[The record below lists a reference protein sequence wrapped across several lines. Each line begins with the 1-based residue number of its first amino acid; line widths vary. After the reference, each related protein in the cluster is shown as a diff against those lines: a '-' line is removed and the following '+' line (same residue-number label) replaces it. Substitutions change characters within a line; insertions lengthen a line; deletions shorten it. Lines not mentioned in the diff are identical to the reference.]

1 MAQDF
6 DITAFAEIENSLLDC
21 FNRSVAPIMEGVQR
35 ELGDR
40 QAREMVEYSRSTA
53 GILSGMAA
61 GTNIGTD
68 PYASLRHTGQWNSK
82 TVEDY
87 VDMCHERLDG
97 STALESNLSLI
108 SDNWREAV
116 IAQIGRERYDRLSNR
131 LGCDL
136 ANAYVS
142 HRINQLMVEKL
153 VDARI
158 PRSSAEYIIRKVGE
172 TSIFGLP
179 QTMQRT
185 PLAAEIDR
193 RSEAAY
199 KPSAA
204 ERSAGFIIGSATDA
218 VALDGAGSWT
228 QLAKFVG
235 IDLAANVAINHFSS
249 SAQSNDDK
257 VELCISKGVFGS
269 DSNVFTEFRNEA
281 KRMNTAKISNLSNMA
296 QSTFMPQNGDNSSQ
310 IGFSFNP
317 AEELER
323 QKQAQARSQQDV
335 PMVVAPG
342 HEEEYRQMNKPT
354 PTVASLSGGTES
366 DSSNGG
372 NDTVGNNTGDNN
384 NNPEGDQ
391 SQNLS
396 GWDTFLS
403 NMGLNGATDIGK
415 NLGYSLAM
423 LPDLLVG
430 VLTGKTDSLGLIK
443 DNIVPIA
450 AVVAG
455 MFTGNP
461 LLKLLLMGLGGFNLM
476 NKVGHAALQ
485 AGNVPETKNRYKTYE
500 DEPLN
505 PRISNPAIT
514 GNSMVMDIDRV
525 PHTVQL
531 PDTVVEAY
539 NLGALPLNVLA
550 NAILAR
556 QDMSRRMASQNYD
569 SSQQRNEVIT
579 RSRTM

>member
-6 DITAFAEIENSLLDC
+6 DITAFAEVENSLLDC

-40 QAREMVEYSRSTA
+40 QAREMVEYSRSAA

-61 GTNIGTD
+61 SANLGSD
-68 PYASLRHTGQWNSK
+68 PYANLKHTGQWNSK

-87 VDMCHERLDG
+87 VDICREQLDD
-97 STALESNLSLI
+97 SVALADNLSLI

-116 IAQIGRERYDRLSNR
+116 IAQIGRKHYDKLSNR

-199 KPSAA
+199 NPSGI
-204 ERSAGFIIGSATDA
+204 EKTTGFILGSATDA
-218 VALDGAGSWT
+218 LALGGAGSWAK
-228 QLAKFVG
+228 LAKFVG
-235 IDLAANVAINHFSS
+235 IDLVANVAIGHILPENSTS
-249 SAQSNDDK
+249 LDK
-257 VELCISKGVFGS
+257 VDMCISKGVFGS

-310 IGFSFNP
+310 IGFNFNP

-323 QKQAQARSQQDV
+323 QKQAQARKQQDV

-354 PTVASLSGGTES
+354 ATVASLSGGTES

-485 AGNVPETKNRYKTYE
+485 TGNVPETKKRYKTYE

-539 NLGALPLNVLA
+539 NAGALPLNVLA

>member
-1 MAQDF
+1 MSHDF

-35 ELGDR
+35 ELGAR
-40 QAREMVEYSRSTA
+40 QAREMVEYSRSAA

-87 VDMCHERLDG
+87 VAMCRERLDG
-97 STALESNLSLI
+97 STDVASNLSLI
-108 SDNWREAV
+108 SGNWREAV
-116 IAQIGRERYDRLSNR
+116 ITQIGRERYDKLSSR

-136 ANAYVS
+136 ADAYVS
-142 HRINQLMVEKL
+142 HRIDQLMVDKL
-153 VDARI
+153 VDDRM

-204 ERSAGFIIGSATDA
+204 ERSAGFILGSATDA
-218 VALDGAGSWT
+218 VALGGAGSWAK
-228 QLAKFVG
+228 LAKFVG
-235 IDLAANVAINHFSS
+235 IDLAANVAMGHILPEN
-249 SAQSNDDK
+249 NTPDDK

-281 KRMNTAKISNLSNMA
+281 KRMNTAIISNLSNMA

-323 QKQAQARSQQDV
+323 QKQAQAHKQQDV
-335 PMVVAPG
+335 PMVVALG
-342 HEEEYRQMNKPT
+342 HEEEFRQMNKPNVSSSSATT
-354 PTVASLSGGTES
+354 PQSGES
-366 DSSNGG
+366 SNNNGNNGG
-372 NDTVGNNTGDNN
+372 NNESTAPQS
-384 NNPEGDQ
+384 PEGDQ

-485 AGNVPETKNRYKTYE
+485 TGNVPETKNRYKTYE

-539 NLGALPLNVLA
+539 NSGALPLNVLA

-556 QDMSRRMASQNYD
+556 QDMSRRMAAQNYD
-569 SSQQRNEVIT
+569 NSQRNEVIT

>member
-6 DITAFAEIENSLLDC
+6 DITVFAEIENSLLDC

-35 ELGDR
+35 KLGDR
-40 QAREMVEYSRSTA
+40 QAREMVEYSRSAA

-87 VDMCHERLDG
+87 VDICREQLDD
-97 STALESNLSLI
+97 SVALASNLSLI

-136 ANAYVS
+136 ADAYVS
-142 HRINQLMVEKL
+142 HRINQLMVDKL
-153 VDARI
+153 VDDRI

-204 ERSAGFIIGSATDA
+204 ERSAGFILGSATDA
-218 VALDGAGSWT
+218 VAFGGAGSWAK
-228 QLAKFVG
+228 LAKFVG
-235 IDLAANVAINHFSS
+235 IDLAANVAMGHILPEN
-249 SAQSNDDK
+249 NTPDDK

-310 IGFSFNP
+310 IGFNFNP

-354 PTVASLSGGTES
+354 APQVGSQGSESDNGNVIDSSTDNGNNEENVASNTE
-366 DSSNGG
+366 
-372 NDTVGNNTGDNN
+372 
-384 NNPEGDQ
+384 
-391 SQNLS
+391 NLS

-485 AGNVPETKNRYKTYE
+485 TGNVPETKNRYKTYE

-514 GNSMVMDIDRV
+514 SNSMVMDIDRV

-539 NLGALPLNVLA
+539 NAGALPLNVLA

-556 QDMSRRMASQNYD
+556 QDMSRRMAAQNYD
-569 SSQQRNEVIT
+569 NSQRNEVIT

>member
-6 DITAFAEIENSLLDC
+6 DITAFAEVENSLLAC

-40 QAREMVEYSRSTA
+40 QAREMVEYSRSAA

-61 GTNIGTD
+61 SANLGSD
-68 PYASLRHTGQWNSK
+68 PYANLKHTGQWNSK

-87 VDMCHERLDG
+87 VDICREQLDD
-97 STALESNLSLI
+97 SVALADNLSLI

-116 IAQIGRERYDRLSNR
+116 IAQIGRKHYDKLSNR

-199 KPSAA
+199 NPSGI
-204 ERSAGFIIGSATDA
+204 EKTTGFILGSATDA
-218 VALDGAGSWT
+218 LALGGAGSWAK
-228 QLAKFVG
+228 LAKFVG
-235 IDLAANVAINHFSS
+235 IDLAANVAVGHILPENSTS
-249 SAQSNDDK
+249 DDK

-310 IGFSFNP
+310 IGFNFNP

-323 QKQAQARSQQDV
+323 QKQAQARKQQDV

-354 PTVASLSGGTES
+354 PTVASLSGRTES

-485 AGNVPETKNRYKTYE
+485 TGNVPETKNRYKTYE

-539 NLGALPLNVLA
+539 NSGALPLNVLA

-569 SSQQRNEVIT
+569 NSQRNEVIT

>member
-6 DITAFAEIENSLLDC
+6 DITAFAEVENSLLDC

-40 QAREMVEYSRSTA
+40 QAREMVEYSRSAA

-61 GTNIGTD
+61 GANLGSD
-68 PYASLRHTGQWNSK
+68 PYANLKHTGQWNSK

-87 VDMCHERLDG
+87 VAMCRERLDG
-97 STALESNLSLI
+97 SVALASNLSLI

-116 IAQIGRERYDRLSNR
+116 IAQIGRERYDKLSNR

-136 ANAYVS
+136 ADAYVN
-142 HRINQLMVEKL
+142 HRINQLMVDKL
-153 VDARI
+153 VDDRI

-185 PLAAEIDR
+185 PLSAEIDR

-199 KPSAA
+199 NPSAV
-204 ERSAGFIIGSATDA
+204 ERGAGFILGSATDA
-218 VALDGAGSWT
+218 VALGGAGSWT
-228 QLAKFVG
+228 KLAKFVG
-235 IDLAANVAINHFSS
+235 IDLAANVAIGHILPESS
-249 SAQSNDDK
+249 TSDDK

-323 QKQAQARSQQDV
+323 QKQAQARKQQDV

-342 HEEEYRQMNKPT
+342 HEEEFRQMNKPN
-354 PTVASLSGGTES
+354 VSSASATTNQSSESGCNS
-366 DSSNGG
+366 
-372 NDTVGNNTGDNN
+372 GNNGENN
-384 NNPEGDQ
+384 ESTAPQSPEGEQ

-485 AGNVPETKNRYKTYE
+485 TGNVSATQNRYKTYE

-539 NLGALPLNVLA
+539 NAGALPLNVLA

-556 QDMSRRMASQNYD
+556 QDMSRRMAAQNYD
-569 SSQQRNEVIT
+569 NSQRNEVIT

>member
-6 DITAFAEIENSLLDC
+6 DITAFAEVENSLLDC
-21 FNRSVAPIMEGVQR
+21 FNRYVAPIMEGVQR
-35 ELGDR
+35 ELGDK
-40 QAREMVEYSRSTA
+40 QASEMVEYSRSAA

-61 GTNIGTD
+61 GANVGTD
-68 PYASLRHTGQWNSK
+68 PYANLRHAGQWNSK

-87 VDMCHERLDG
+87 VDMCRERLDG
-97 STALESNLSLI
+97 STALAGNLSLI

-116 IAQIGRERYDRLSNR
+116 IAQIGRERYDKLSNR

-136 ANAYVS
+136 ADAYVN
-142 HRINQLMVEKL
+142 HRINQLMVDKL
-153 VDARI
+153 VDDRI

-185 PLAAEIDR
+185 PLSAEIDR

-199 KPSAA
+199 NPSAV

-218 VALDGAGSWT
+218 LALGGAGSWAK
-228 QLAKFVG
+228 LAKFVG
-235 IDLAANVAINHFSS
+235 IDLAANVAIGHILPENSIF
-249 SAQSNDDK
+249 DDK

-323 QKQAQARSQQDV
+323 QKQAQARKQNDV

-342 HEEEYRQMNKPT
+342 HEEEFRQMNKPT
-354 PTVASLSGGTES
+354 ASQVGSQGSKSDNVIVSSTDNSNNEENVTSNTE
-366 DSSNGG
+366 
-372 NDTVGNNTGDNN
+372 
-384 NNPEGDQ
+384 
-391 SQNLS
+391 NLS

-461 LLKLLLMGLGGFNLM
+461 LLKLLLMGLGGFNLI

-485 AGNVPETKNRYKTYE
+485 TGNVPATQNRYKTYD

-556 QDMSRRMASQNYD
+556 QDMSRRMAAQNYD
-569 SSQQRNEVIT
+569 NSQRNEVIT

>member
-6 DITAFAEIENSLLDC
+6 DITAFAEVENSLLDC

-40 QAREMVEYSRSTA
+40 QAREMVEYSRSAA

-61 GTNIGTD
+61 SANLGSD
-68 PYASLRHTGQWNSK
+68 PYANLKHTGQWNSK

-87 VDMCHERLDG
+87 VDICREQLDD
-97 STALESNLSLI
+97 SVALADNLSLI

-116 IAQIGRERYDRLSNR
+116 IAQIGRKHYDKLSNR

-199 KPSAA
+199 NPSSV
-204 ERSAGFIIGSATDA
+204 ERSASFILGSATDA
-218 VALDGAGSWT
+218 LALGGAGSWAK
-228 QLAKFVG
+228 LAKFVG
-235 IDLAANVAINHFSS
+235 IDLAANVAVGHILPENSTS
-249 SAQSNDDK
+249 DDK

-323 QKQAQARSQQDV
+323 QKQAQARKQQDV

-342 HEEEYRQMNKPT
+342 HEEEFRQMNKPT
-354 PTVASLSGGTES
+354 VSSSSATPPQSGES
-366 DSSNGG
+366 GSSNG
-372 NDTVGNNTGDNN
+372 NNGENN
-384 NNPEGDQ
+384 ESTAPQSPEGDQ

-476 NKVGHAALQ
+476 NKVGHAAL
-485 AGNVPETKNRYKTYE
+485 ATGNDVSVKNRYKTY
-500 DEPLN
+500 DNEPLN

-539 NLGALPLNVLA
+539 NAGALPLNVLA

-556 QDMSRRMASQNYD
+556 QDMSRRMAAQNYD
-569 SSQQRNEVIT
+569 NSQRNEVIT

>member
-6 DITAFAEIENSLLDC
+6 DITAFAEVENSLLAC

-40 QAREMVEYSRSTA
+40 QAREMVEYSRSAA

-61 GTNIGTD
+61 SANLGSD
-68 PYASLRHTGQWNSK
+68 PYANLKHTGQWNSK

-87 VDMCHERLDG
+87 VDICREQLDD
-97 STALESNLSLI
+97 SVALADNLSLI

-116 IAQIGRERYDRLSNR
+116 IAQIGRKHYDKLSNR

-199 KPSAA
+199 NPSGI
-204 ERSAGFIIGSATDA
+204 EKTTGFILGSATDA
-218 VALDGAGSWT
+218 LALGGAGSWAK
-228 QLAKFVG
+228 LAKFVG
-235 IDLAANVAINHFSS
+235 IDLAANVAVGHILPENSTS
-249 SAQSNDDK
+249 DDK

-281 KRMNTAKISNLSNMA
+281 KRMNNAKISNLSNMA

-310 IGFSFNP
+310 IGFNFNP

-323 QKQAQARSQQDV
+323 QKQAQARKQQDV

-354 PTVASLSGGTES
+354 PTVASLSGRTES

-485 AGNVPETKNRYKTYE
+485 TGNVPETKNRYKTYE

-539 NLGALPLNVLA
+539 NSGALPLNVLA

-569 SSQQRNEVIT
+569 NSQRNEVIT

>member
-6 DITAFAEIENSLLDC
+6 DITAFAEVENSLLDC

-40 QAREMVEYSRSTA
+40 QAREMVEYSRSAA

-61 GTNIGTD
+61 GANIGTD
-68 PYASLRHTGQWNSK
+68 PYANLKHTGQWNSK

-87 VDMCHERLDG
+87 VDMCRERLDG
-97 STALESNLSLI
+97 SVDLAGNLSLI

-116 IAQIGRERYDRLSNR
+116 IAQIGRKHYDKLSNR

-199 KPSAA
+199 NPSGI
-204 ERSAGFIIGSATDA
+204 EKTTGFILGSATDA
-218 VALDGAGSWT
+218 LALGGAGSWAN
-228 QLAKFVG
+228 LAKFVG
-235 IDLAANVAINHFSS
+235 IDLAANVAVGHILPENSTS
-249 SAQSNDDK
+249 DDK

-323 QKQAQARSQQDV
+323 QKQAQARKQQDV

-342 HEEEYRQMNKPT
+342 HEEEFRQMNKPT
-354 PTVASLSGGTES
+354 PTIASQGSGTES
-366 DSSNGG
+366 NSSNGG
-372 NDTVGNNTGDNN
+372 NDTVGNNTGDTNDQS
-384 NNPEGDQ
+384 PEGDQ

-430 VLTGKTDSLGLIK
+430 VLTGKTDSLSLIK

-476 NKVGHAALQ
+476 NKVGHASLQ
-485 AGNVPETKNRYKTYE
+485 TGNVPTTQNRYKTYD

-539 NLGALPLNVLA
+539 NAGALPLNVLA

-556 QDMSRRMASQNYD
+556 QDMSRRMAAQNYD
-569 SSQQRNEVIT
+569 NSQRNEVIT

>member
-1 MAQDF
+1 
-6 DITAFAEIENSLLDC
+6 
-21 FNRSVAPIMEGVQR
+21 
-35 ELGDR
+35 
-40 QAREMVEYSRSTA
+40 MV
-53 GILSGMAA
+53 
-61 GTNIGTD
+61 D
-68 PYASLRHTGQWNSK
+68 
-82 TVEDY
+82 
-87 VDMCHERLDG
+87 
-97 STALESNLSLI
+97 
-108 SDNWREAV
+108 
-116 IAQIGRERYDRLSNR
+116 
-131 LGCDL
+131 
-136 ANAYVS
+136 
-142 HRINQLMVEKL
+142 KL
-153 VDARI
+153 VDRRI

-199 KPSAA
+199 NPSGI
-204 ERSAGFIIGSATDA
+204 EKTTGFIIGSATDA
-218 VALDGAGSWT
+218 VALGGAGSWAK
-228 QLAKFVG
+228 LAKFVG
-235 IDLAANVAINHFSS
+235 IDLAANVAMGHILPEN
-249 SAQSNDDK
+249 NTPDDK

-310 IGFSFNP
+310 IGFNFNP

-323 QKQAQARSQQDV
+323 QKQAQTRKQNDV

-342 HEEEYRQMNKPT
+342 HEEEYRQMNKPN
-354 PTVASLSGGTES
+354 VSSASATTNQSNES
-366 DSSNGG
+366 
-372 NDTVGNNTGDNN
+372 GNNNGKKGETNDSTAPQS
-384 NNPEGDQ
+384 PEGDQ

-485 AGNVPETKNRYKTYE
+485 TGNVPETKNRYKTYE

-514 GNSMVMDIDRV
+514 GNSMVMDIDHV

-556 QDMSRRMASQNYD
+556 QDMSRRMVSQNYD

>member
-6 DITAFAEIENSLLDC
+6 DITAFAEVENSLLDC

-40 QAREMVEYSRSTA
+40 QAREMVEYSRSAA

-61 GTNIGTD
+61 GANIGTD
-68 PYASLRHTGQWNSK
+68 PYANLKHTGQWNSK

-87 VDMCHERLDG
+87 VDMCRERLDG
-97 STALESNLSLI
+97 SVDLAGNLSLI

-116 IAQIGRERYDRLSNR
+116 IAQIGRERYDKQSNR

-136 ANAYVS
+136 ANAYIN
-142 HRINQLMVEKL
+142 HRINQLMVDKL
-153 VDARI
+153 VDDRI

-185 PLAAEIDR
+185 PLSAEIDR

-199 KPSAA
+199 NPSSV

-218 VALDGAGSWT
+218 VALGGAGSWAK
-228 QLAKFVG
+228 LAKFVG
-235 IDLAANVAINHFSS
+235 IDLAANVAIGNLTSS
-249 SAQSNDDK
+249 EYNKGDK

-269 DSNVFTEFRNEA
+269 DSNVFTELRNEA
-281 KRMNTAKISNLSNMA
+281 KRMNTAKISHLSNMA

-323 QKQAQARSQQDV
+323 QQQAQARKQQNV

-354 PTVASLSGGTES
+354 PTVASQSGGTES

-485 AGNVPETKNRYKTYE
+485 TGNVPETKNRYKTYE

-539 NLGALPLNVLA
+539 NSGALPLNVLA

-569 SSQQRNEVIT
+569 SSQQCNEVIT

>member
-6 DITAFAEIENSLLDC
+6 DITAFAEVENSLLDC

-40 QAREMVEYSRSTA
+40 QAREMVEYSRSAA

-61 GTNIGTD
+61 SANLGSD
-68 PYASLRHTGQWNSK
+68 PYANLKHTGQWNSK

-87 VDMCHERLDG
+87 VAMCRERLDG
-97 STALESNLSLI
+97 STDVASNLSLI
-108 SDNWREAV
+108 SGNWREAV
-116 IAQIGRERYDRLSNR
+116 ITQIGRERYDRLSNR

-136 ANAYVS
+136 SNAYIN
-142 HRINQLMVEKL
+142 HRINQLMVDKL
-153 VDARI
+153 VDDRI

-185 PLAAEIDR
+185 PLSAEIDR

-199 KPSAA
+199 NPSAV
-204 ERSAGFIIGSATDA
+204 ERGAGFILGSATDA
-218 VALDGAGSWT
+218 LALGGAGSWS

-235 IDLAANVAINHFSS
+235 IDLAANVAIGHILPENSTS
-249 SAQSNDDK
+249 DDK
-257 VELCISKGVFGS
+257 VEMCISKGVFGS

-317 AEELER
+317 AEELEHR
-323 QKQAQARSQQDV
+323 KQEQARKQQNV

-342 HEEEYRQMNKPT
+342 HEEEYRQMNKPNVSSSSAT
-354 PTVASLSGGTES
+354 PPQSGES
-366 DSSNGG
+366 GSSNG
-372 NDTVGNNTGDNN
+372 NNGENN
-384 NNPEGDQ
+384 ESTAPQSPEGDQ

-485 AGNVPETKNRYKTYE
+485 TGNVPTTQNRYKTYD

-539 NLGALPLNVLA
+539 NAGALPLNVLA

-556 QDMSRRMASQNYD
+556 QDMSRRMAAQNYD
-569 SSQQRNEVIT
+569 NSQRNEVIT

>member
-6 DITAFAEIENSLLDC
+6 DITAFAEVENSLLDC

-40 QAREMVEYSRSTA
+40 QAREMVEYSRSAA

-61 GTNIGTD
+61 SANLGSD
-68 PYASLRHTGQWNSK
+68 PYANLKHTGQWNSK

-87 VDMCHERLDG
+87 VDICREQLDD
-97 STALESNLSLI
+97 SVALADNLSLI

-116 IAQIGRERYDRLSNR
+116 IAQIGRERYDKLSNR

-136 ANAYVS
+136 ANAYVN

-153 VDARI
+153 VDDRI

-172 TSIFGLP
+172 TSIFGLS
-179 QTMQRT
+179 QTIQRP
-185 PLAAEIDR
+185 PLAVEIDR
-193 RSEAAY
+193 RSETAY
-199 KPSAA
+199 NPSVI
-204 ERSAGFIIGSATDA
+204 EKTTGYILGSATDA
-218 VALDGAGSWT
+218 VALGGAGSWT
-228 QLAKFVG
+228 KLAKFVG
-235 IDLAANVAINHFSS
+235 IDLAANVAIGHILPESS
-249 SAQSNDDK
+249 TSDDK

-323 QKQAQARSQQDV
+323 QKQAQARKQQDV

-342 HEEEYRQMNKPT
+342 HEEEFRQMNKPN
-354 PTVASLSGGTES
+354 VSSASATTNQSSESGCNS
-366 DSSNGG
+366 
-372 NDTVGNNTGDNN
+372 GNNGENN
-384 NNPEGDQ
+384 ESTAPQSPEGEQ

-485 AGNVPETKNRYKTYE
+485 TGNVSATQNRYKTYE

-539 NLGALPLNVLA
+539 NAGALPLNVLA

-556 QDMSRRMASQNYD
+556 QDMSRRMAAQNYD
-569 SSQQRNEVIT
+569 NSQRNEVIT

>member
-87 VDMCHERLDG
+87 VDMCRERLDG
-97 STALESNLSLI
+97 STDVASNLSLI

-116 IAQIGRERYDRLSNR
+116 IAQIGRERYDKLSSR

-136 ANAYVS
+136 ADAYVS
-142 HRINQLMVEKL
+142 HRINQLMVDKL
-153 VDARI
+153 VDDRI

-199 KPSAA
+199 NPSTA
-204 ERSAGFIIGSATDA
+204 ERSAGFILGSATDA
-218 VALDGAGSWT
+218 VALGGVGSWAK
-228 QLAKFVG
+228 LAKFVG
-235 IDLAANVAINHFSS
+235 IDLAANVAMGHILPEN
-249 SAQSNDDK
+249 NTPDDK

-281 KRMNTAKISNLSNMA
+281 KRMNTAKISHLSNMA

-310 IGFSFNP
+310 IGFNFNP

-323 QKQAQARSQQDV
+323 QKQAQERSQQDV

-354 PTVASLSGGTES
+354 ATVASLSGGTES

-485 AGNVPETKNRYKTYE
+485 TGNVPETKNRYKTYE

-556 QDMSRRMASQNYD
+556 QDMSRRMAAQNYD
-569 SSQQRNEVIT
+569 NSQRNEVIT

>member
-6 DITAFAEIENSLLDC
+6 DITAFAEVENSLLDC

-40 QAREMVEYSRSTA
+40 QAREMVEYSRSAA

-61 GTNIGTD
+61 GANIGTD
-68 PYASLRHTGQWNSK
+68 PYANLKHTGQWNSK

-87 VDMCHERLDG
+87 VAMCRERLDG
-97 STALESNLSLI
+97 STDVASNLSLI

-116 IAQIGRERYDRLSNR
+116 IAQIGRKHYDKLSNR

-199 KPSAA
+199 NPSGI
-204 ERSAGFIIGSATDA
+204 EKTTGFILGSATDA
-218 VALDGAGSWT
+218 LALGGAGSWAK
-228 QLAKFVG
+228 LAKFVG
-235 IDLAANVAINHFSS
+235 IDLAANVAVGHILPENSTS
-249 SAQSNDDK
+249 DDK

-317 AEELER
+317 AEELEHR
-323 QKQAQARSQQDV
+323 KQEQARKQQNV

-342 HEEEYRQMNKPT
+342 HEEEFRQMNKPT
-354 PTVASLSGGTES
+354 VSFASATAPQSSESG
-366 DSSNGG
+366 SN
-372 NDTVGNNTGDNN
+372 NGNNGENN
-384 NNPEGDQ
+384 ESTAPQSPEGDQ

-485 AGNVPETKNRYKTYE
+485 TGNVPETKNRYKTYE

-539 NLGALPLNVLA
+539 NSGALPLNVLA

-556 QDMSRRMASQNYD
+556 QDMSRRMAAQNYD
-569 SSQQRNEVIT
+569 NSQCNEVIT

>member
-6 DITAFAEIENSLLDC
+6 DITAFAEVENSLLDC

-40 QAREMVEYSRSTA
+40 QAREMVEYSRSAA

-61 GTNIGTD
+61 SANLGSD
-68 PYASLRHTGQWNSK
+68 PYANLKHTGQWNSK

-87 VDMCHERLDG
+87 VDICREQLDD
-97 STALESNLSLI
+97 SVALADNLSLI

-116 IAQIGRERYDRLSNR
+116 IAQIGRKHYDKLSNR

-199 KPSAA
+199 NPSGI
-204 ERSAGFIIGSATDA
+204 EKTTGFILGSATDA
-218 VALDGAGSWT
+218 LALGGAGSWAK
-228 QLAKFVG
+228 LAKFVG
-235 IDLAANVAINHFSS
+235 IDLAANVAVGHILPENSTS
-249 SAQSNDDK
+249 DDK

-310 IGFSFNP
+310 IGFNFNP

-323 QKQAQARSQQDV
+323 RKQAQARKQQDV

-354 PTVASLSGGTES
+354 PTVASQSGGTES

-372 NDTVGNNTGDNN
+372 NDTVGNNTGDDN

-485 AGNVPETKNRYKTYE
+485 TGNVPETKKRYKTYE

-539 NLGALPLNVLA
+539 NAGALPLNVLA

-569 SSQQRNEVIT
+569 SSQQCNEVIT

>member
-1 MAQDF
+1 
-6 DITAFAEIENSLLDC
+6 
-21 FNRSVAPIMEGVQR
+21 
-35 ELGDR
+35 
-40 QAREMVEYSRSTA
+40 
-53 GILSGMAA
+53 
-61 GTNIGTD
+61 
-68 PYASLRHTGQWNSK
+68 
-82 TVEDY
+82 
-87 VDMCHERLDG
+87 
-97 STALESNLSLI
+97 
-108 SDNWREAV
+108 
-116 IAQIGRERYDRLSNR
+116 
-131 LGCDL
+131 
-136 ANAYVS
+136 
-142 HRINQLMVEKL
+142 
-153 VDARI
+153 
-158 PRSSAEYIIRKVGE
+158 
-172 TSIFGLP
+172 
-179 QTMQRT
+179 MQRT

-199 KPSAA
+199 NPSGI
-204 ERSAGFIIGSATDA
+204 EKTTGFILGSATDA
-218 VALDGAGSWT
+218 LALGGAGSWAK
-228 QLAKFVG
+228 LAKFVG
-235 IDLAANVAINHFSS
+235 IDLAANVAVGHILPENSTS
-249 SAQSNDDK
+249 DDK

-281 KRMNTAKISNLSNMA
+281 KRMNTATISNLSNMA

-310 IGFSFNP
+310 IGFNFNP

-323 QKQAQARSQQDV
+323 QKQAQARKQQDV

-354 PTVASLSGGTES
+354 ATVASLSGGTES

-403 NMGLNGATDIGK
+403 NMGLNGTTDIGK

-430 VLTGKTDSLGLIK
+430 VLTGKTDSLSLIK

-485 AGNVPETKNRYKTYE
+485 TGNVPETKKRYKTYE

-539 NLGALPLNVLA
+539 NSGALPLNVLA

>member
-6 DITAFAEIENSLLDC
+6 DITVFAEIENSLLDC

-35 ELGDR
+35 ELGAR
-40 QAREMVEYSRSTA
+40 QAREMVEYSRSAA

-61 GTNIGTD
+61 GANIGSD
-68 PYASLRHTGQWNSK
+68 PYANLKHTGQWNSK

-87 VDMCHERLDG
+87 VDICREQLDD
-97 STALESNLSLI
+97 SVALADNLSLI

-116 IAQIGRERYDRLSNR
+116 IAQIGRKHYDKLSNR

-199 KPSAA
+199 NPSGI
-204 ERSAGFIIGSATDA
+204 EKTTGFILGSATDA
-218 VALDGAGSWT
+218 LALGGAGSWAK
-228 QLAKFVG
+228 LAKFVG
-235 IDLAANVAINHFSS
+235 IDLAANVAVGHILPENSTS
-249 SAQSNDDK
+249 DDK

-296 QSTFMPQNGDNSSQ
+296 QSTFMPQNGDNRSQ

-323 QKQAQARSQQDV
+323 QQQAQARKQQNV

-342 HEEEYRQMNKPT
+342 HEEEYRQMNKPNVSSSSAT
-354 PTVASLSGGTES
+354 PPQSGES
-366 DSSNGG
+366 GSSNG
-372 NDTVGNNTGDNN
+372 NNGENN
-384 NNPEGDQ
+384 ESTAPQSPEGDQ

-476 NKVGHAALQ
+476 NKVGHASLQ
-485 AGNVPETKNRYKTYE
+485 TGNVPETKNCYKTYE

-539 NLGALPLNVLA
+539 NAGALPLNVLA

-556 QDMSRRMASQNYD
+556 QDMSRRMAAQNYD
-569 SSQQRNEVIT
+569 SSQQCNEVIT

>member
-6 DITAFAEIENSLLDC
+6 DITAFAEVENSLLDC

-35 ELGDR
+35 ELGAR
-40 QAREMVEYSRSTA
+40 QAREMVEYSRSAA

-87 VDMCHERLDG
+87 VDICREQLDD
-97 STALESNLSLI
+97 SVALASNLSLI

-136 ANAYVS
+136 ADAYVS
-142 HRINQLMVEKL
+142 HRINQLMVDKL
-153 VDARI
+153 VDDRI

-204 ERSAGFIIGSATDA
+204 ERSAGFILGSATDA
-218 VALDGAGSWT
+218 VAFGGAGSWAK
-228 QLAKFVG
+228 LAKFVG
-235 IDLAANVAINHFSS
+235 IDLAANVAMGHILPEN
-249 SAQSNDDK
+249 NTPDDK

-310 IGFSFNP
+310 IGFNFNP

-354 PTVASLSGGTES
+354 APQVGSQGSESDNGNVIDSSTDNGNNEENVASNTE
-366 DSSNGG
+366 
-372 NDTVGNNTGDNN
+372 
-384 NNPEGDQ
+384 
-391 SQNLS
+391 NLS

-485 AGNVPETKNRYKTYE
+485 TGNVPETKKRYKTYE

-539 NLGALPLNVLA
+539 NSGALPLNVLA

-556 QDMSRRMASQNYD
+556 QDMSRRMAAQNYD
-569 SSQQRNEVIT
+569 NSQRNEVIT

>member
-40 QAREMVEYSRSTA
+40 QAREMVEYSRSAA
-53 GILSGMAA
+53 GILSGIAA

-68 PYASLRHTGQWNSK
+68 PYANLRHTGQWNSK

-87 VDMCHERLDG
+87 VAMCRERLDG
-97 STALESNLSLI
+97 STDVASNLSLI

-116 IAQIGRERYDRLSNR
+116 IAQIGRERYDKLSSR

-136 ANAYVS
+136 ADAYVS
-142 HRINQLMVEKL
+142 HRIDQLMVDKL
-153 VDARI
+153 VDDRM

-199 KPSAA
+199 NPSGI
-204 ERSAGFIIGSATDA
+204 EKTTGFILGSATDA
-218 VALDGAGSWT
+218 LALGGAGSWAK
-228 QLAKFVG
+228 LAKFVG
-235 IDLAANVAINHFSS
+235 IDLAANVAVGHILPENSTS
-249 SAQSNDDK
+249 DDK

-323 QKQAQARSQQDV
+323 QQQAQARKQQNV

-342 HEEEYRQMNKPT
+342 HEEEYRQMNKPNVSSSSAT
-354 PTVASLSGGTES
+354 PPQSGES
-366 DSSNGG
+366 GSSNG
-372 NDTVGNNTGDNN
+372 NNGENN
-384 NNPEGDQ
+384 ESTAPQSPEGDQ

-485 AGNVPETKNRYKTYE
+485 TGNVPETKNRYKTYE

-539 NLGALPLNVLA
+539 NAGALPLNVLA

-556 QDMSRRMASQNYD
+556 QDMSRRMAAQNYD
-569 SSQQRNEVIT
+569 NSQRNEVIT

>member
-6 DITAFAEIENSLLDC
+6 DITAFAEVENSLLDC

-40 QAREMVEYSRSTA
+40 QAREMVEYSRSAA

-68 PYASLRHTGQWNSK
+68 PYANLKHTGQWNSK
-82 TVEDY
+82 SVEDY
-87 VDMCHERLDG
+87 VAMCRERLDD
-97 STALESNLSLI
+97 SVALADNLSLI

-116 IAQIGRERYDRLSNR
+116 IAQIGRKHYDKLSNR

-193 RSEAAY
+193 RSESAY
-199 KPSAA
+199 NPSGI
-204 ERSAGFIIGSATDA
+204 EKTTGFILGSATDA
-218 VALDGAGSWT
+218 LALGGAGSWAK
-228 QLAKFVG
+228 LAKFVG
-235 IDLAANVAINHFSS
+235 IDLAANVAVGHILPENSTS
-249 SAQSNDDK
+249 DDK

-310 IGFSFNP
+310 IGFNFNP

-323 QKQAQARSQQDV
+323 QKQAQARKQQDV

-354 PTVASLSGGTES
+354 HTVASLSGGTES

-485 AGNVPETKNRYKTYE
+485 TGNVPETKNRYKTYE

-539 NLGALPLNVLA
+539 NSGALPLNVLA

-556 QDMSRRMASQNYD
+556 QDMSRRMAAQNYD
-569 SSQQRNEVIT
+569 NSQRNEVIT

>member
-40 QAREMVEYSRSTA
+40 QAGEMVEYSRSAA

-61 GTNIGTD
+61 GANVGTD
-68 PYASLRHTGQWNSK
+68 PYANLRHAGQWNSK

-87 VDMCHERLDG
+87 VDMCRERLDG
-97 STALESNLSLI
+97 STALAGNLSLI

-116 IAQIGRERYDRLSNR
+116 IAQIGRERYDKLSNR

-136 ANAYVS
+136 ANAYVN

-153 VDARI
+153 VDDRI

-172 TSIFGLP
+172 TSIFGLS
-179 QTMQRT
+179 QTIQRP
-185 PLAAEIDR
+185 PLAVEIDR
-193 RSEAAY
+193 RSETAY
-199 KPSAA
+199 NPSVI
-204 ERSAGFIIGSATDA
+204 EKTTGYILGSATDA
-218 VALDGAGSWT
+218 VALGGAGSWT
-228 QLAKFVG
+228 KLAKFVG
-235 IDLAANVAINHFSS
+235 IDLAANVAIGHILPESS
-249 SAQSNDDK
+249 TSDDK

-323 QKQAQARSQQDV
+323 QKQAQARKQQDV

-342 HEEEYRQMNKPT
+342 HEEEFRQMNKPN
-354 PTVASLSGGTES
+354 VSSASATTNQSSESGCNS
-366 DSSNGG
+366 
-372 NDTVGNNTGDNN
+372 GNNGENN
-384 NNPEGDQ
+384 ESTAPQSPEGEQ

-485 AGNVPETKNRYKTYE
+485 TGNVSATQNRYKTYE

-539 NLGALPLNVLA
+539 NAGALPLNVLA

-556 QDMSRRMASQNYD
+556 QDMSRRMAAQNYD
-569 SSQQRNEVIT
+569 NSQRNEVIT

>member
-6 DITAFAEIENSLLDC
+6 DITAFAEVENSLLDC
-21 FNRSVAPIMEGVQR
+21 FNRYVAPIMEGVQR
-35 ELGDR
+35 ELGDK
-40 QAREMVEYSRSTA
+40 QASEMVEYSRSAA

-61 GTNIGTD
+61 SANIGSD
-68 PYASLRHTGQWNSK
+68 PYANLKHTGQWNSK
-82 TVEDY
+82 TMEDY
-87 VDMCHERLDG
+87 VAMCRERLDG
-97 STALESNLSLI
+97 STALASNLSLI

-116 IAQIGRERYDRLSNR
+116 IAQIGRERYDKLSNR

-136 ANAYVS
+136 ADAYVN
-142 HRINQLMVEKL
+142 HRINQLMVDKL
-153 VDARI
+153 VDDRI

-185 PLAAEIDR
+185 PLSAEIDR

-199 KPSAA
+199 NPSSV
-204 ERSAGFIIGSATDA
+204 ERSAGFILGSATDA
-218 VALDGAGSWT
+218 VALGGAGSWT

-235 IDLAANVAINHFSS
+235 IDLAANVAIGHILPESS
-249 SAQSNDDK
+249 TSDDK

-323 QKQAQARSQQDV
+323 QQQAQARKQQNV

-342 HEEEYRQMNKPT
+342 HEEEFRQMNKPT
-354 PTVASLSGGTES
+354 VSFASATAPQSSESG
-366 DSSNGG
+366 SN
-372 NDTVGNNTGDNN
+372 NGNNGENN
-384 NNPEGDQ
+384 ESTAPQSPEGDQ

-485 AGNVPETKNRYKTYE
+485 TGNVPETKNRYKTYE

-531 PDTVVEAY
+531 SDTVVEAY
-539 NLGALPLNVLA
+539 NAGALPLNVLA

>member
-1 MAQDF
+1 
-6 DITAFAEIENSLLDC
+6 
-21 FNRSVAPIMEGVQR
+21 
-35 ELGDR
+35 
-40 QAREMVEYSRSTA
+40 
-53 GILSGMAA
+53 
-61 GTNIGTD
+61 
-68 PYASLRHTGQWNSK
+68 
-82 TVEDY
+82 
-87 VDMCHERLDG
+87 
-97 STALESNLSLI
+97 
-108 SDNWREAV
+108 
-116 IAQIGRERYDRLSNR
+116 
-131 LGCDL
+131 
-136 ANAYVS
+136 
-142 HRINQLMVEKL
+142 
-153 VDARI
+153 
-158 PRSSAEYIIRKVGE
+158 
-172 TSIFGLP
+172 
-179 QTMQRT
+179 
-185 PLAAEIDR
+185 
-193 RSEAAY
+193 
-199 KPSAA
+199 
-204 ERSAGFIIGSATDA
+204 
-218 VALDGAGSWT
+218 
-228 QLAKFVG
+228 
-235 IDLAANVAINHFSS
+235 
-249 SAQSNDDK
+249 
-257 VELCISKGVFGS
+257 
-269 DSNVFTEFRNEA
+269 
-281 KRMNTAKISNLSNMA
+281 MNTAKISNLSNMA

-317 AEELER
+317 AEELEHR
-323 QKQAQARSQQDV
+323 KQEQARKQQNV

-430 VLTGKTDSLGLIK
+430 VLTGKTDSLSLIK

-476 NKVGHAALQ
+476 NKVGHASLQ
-485 AGNVPETKNRYKTYE
+485 TGNVPTTQNRYKTYD

-539 NLGALPLNVLA
+539 NAGALPLNVLA

-556 QDMSRRMASQNYD
+556 QDMSRRMAAQNYD
-569 SSQQRNEVIT
+569 NSQRNEVIT

>member
-6 DITAFAEIENSLLDC
+6 DITAFAEVENSLLDC

-40 QAREMVEYSRSTA
+40 QAREMVEYSRSAA

-61 GTNIGTD
+61 SANLGSD
-68 PYASLRHTGQWNSK
+68 PYANLKHTGQWNSK

-87 VDMCHERLDG
+87 VDICREQLDD
-97 STALESNLSLI
+97 SVALADNLSLI

-116 IAQIGRERYDRLSNR
+116 IAQIGRKHYDKLSNR

-158 PRSSAEYIIRKVGE
+158 PRSSAEYIMRKVGE

-199 KPSAA
+199 NPSGI
-204 ERSAGFIIGSATDA
+204 EKTTGFILGSATDA
-218 VALDGAGSWT
+218 LALGGAGSWAK
-228 QLAKFVG
+228 LAKFVG
-235 IDLAANVAINHFSS
+235 IDLAANVAMGHILPEN
-249 SAQSNDDK
+249 NTPDDK

-281 KRMNTAKISNLSNMA
+281 KRMNTAKISHLSNMA

-310 IGFSFNP
+310 IGFNFNP

-323 QKQAQARSQQDV
+323 QKQAQARKQQDM

-354 PTVASLSGGTES
+354 ATVASLSGGTES

-485 AGNVPETKNRYKTYE
+485 TGNVPETKKRYKTYE

-539 NLGALPLNVLA
+539 NSGALPLNVLA

>member
-1 MAQDF
+1 
-6 DITAFAEIENSLLDC
+6 
-21 FNRSVAPIMEGVQR
+21 
-35 ELGDR
+35 
-40 QAREMVEYSRSTA
+40 
-53 GILSGMAA
+53 
-61 GTNIGTD
+61 
-68 PYASLRHTGQWNSK
+68 
-82 TVEDY
+82 
-87 VDMCHERLDG
+87 
-97 STALESNLSLI
+97 
-108 SDNWREAV
+108 
-116 IAQIGRERYDRLSNR
+116 
-131 LGCDL
+131 
-136 ANAYVS
+136 
-142 HRINQLMVEKL
+142 
-153 VDARI
+153 
-158 PRSSAEYIIRKVGE
+158 
-172 TSIFGLP
+172 
-179 QTMQRT
+179 
-185 PLAAEIDR
+185 
-193 RSEAAY
+193 
-199 KPSAA
+199 
-204 ERSAGFIIGSATDA
+204 
-218 VALDGAGSWT
+218 
-228 QLAKFVG
+228 
-235 IDLAANVAINHFSS
+235 
-249 SAQSNDDK
+249 
-257 VELCISKGVFGS
+257 
-269 DSNVFTEFRNEA
+269 
-281 KRMNTAKISNLSNMA
+281 
-296 QSTFMPQNGDNSSQ
+296 
-310 IGFSFNP
+310 
-317 AEELER
+317 
-323 QKQAQARSQQDV
+323 
-335 PMVVAPG
+335 MVVAPG

-354 PTVASLSGGTES
+354 ATVASLSGGTES

-391 SQNLS
+391 SQNIS

-485 AGNVPETKNRYKTYE
+485 TEKVPAPQNRYKTYD

-539 NLGALPLNVLA
+539 NSGALPLNVLA

-556 QDMSRRMASQNYD
+556 QDMSLRMASQNYD

-579 RSRTM
+579 RLRTM

>member
-6 DITAFAEIENSLLDC
+6 DITAFAEVENSLLDC
-21 FNRSVAPIMEGVQR
+21 FNRSVAPIMEVVQR

-40 QAREMVEYSRSTA
+40 QAREMVEYSRSAA

-61 GTNIGTD
+61 SANLGSD
-68 PYASLRHTGQWNSK
+68 PYANLKHTGQWNSK

-87 VDMCHERLDG
+87 VDICREQLDD
-97 STALESNLSLI
+97 SVALADNLSLI

-116 IAQIGRERYDRLSNR
+116 IAQIGRKHYDKLSNR

-199 KPSAA
+199 NPSGI
-204 ERSAGFIIGSATDA
+204 EKTTGFILGSATDA
-218 VALDGAGSWT
+218 LALGGAGSWAK
-228 QLAKFVG
+228 LAKFVG
-235 IDLAANVAINHFSS
+235 IDLAANVAVGHILPENSTS
-249 SAQSNDDK
+249 DDK

-317 AEELER
+317 AEELEHR
-323 QKQAQARSQQDV
+323 KQEQARKQQNV

-342 HEEEYRQMNKPT
+342 HEEEYRQMNKPNVSSSSAT
-354 PTVASLSGGTES
+354 PPQSGES
-366 DSSNGG
+366 GSSNG
-372 NDTVGNNTGDNN
+372 NNGENN
-384 NNPEGDQ
+384 ESTAPQSPEGDQ

-485 AGNVPETKNRYKTYE
+485 TGNVPETKNRYKTYE

-539 NLGALPLNVLA
+539 NAGALPLNVLA

>member
-6 DITAFAEIENSLLDC
+6 DITAFAEVENSLLDC

-35 ELGDR
+35 ELGAR
-40 QAREMVEYSRSTA
+40 QAREMVEYSRSAA

-87 VDMCHERLDG
+87 VDICREQLDD
-97 STALESNLSLI
+97 SVALASNLSLI

-136 ANAYVS
+136 SNAYIN
-142 HRINQLMVEKL
+142 HRINQLMVDKL
-153 VDARI
+153 VDDRI

-199 KPSAA
+199 NPSTA

-218 VALDGAGSWT
+218 VALGGAGSWT

-235 IDLAANVAINHFSS
+235 IDLAANVAIGHILPENSTS
-249 SAQSNDDK
+249 DDK

-310 IGFSFNP
+310 IGFNFNP

-354 PTVASLSGGTES
+354 APQVGSQGSESDNGNVIDSSTDNGNNEENVASNTE
-366 DSSNGG
+366 
-372 NDTVGNNTGDNN
+372 
-384 NNPEGDQ
+384 
-391 SQNLS
+391 NLS

-485 AGNVPETKNRYKTYE
+485 TGNVPETKNRYKTYE

-539 NLGALPLNVLA
+539 NAGALPLNVLA

-556 QDMSRRMASQNYD
+556 QDMSRRMAAQNYD
-569 SSQQRNEVIT
+569 NSQRNEVIT

>member
-6 DITAFAEIENSLLDC
+6 DITVFAEIENSLLDC

-35 ELGDR
+35 ELGAR
-40 QAREMVEYSRSTA
+40 QAREMVEYSRSAA

-61 GTNIGTD
+61 GTNISSD

-97 STALESNLSLI
+97 STALASNLSLI

-136 ANAYVS
+136 SNAYIN
-142 HRINQLMVEKL
+142 HRINQLMVDKL
-153 VDARI
+153 VDDRI

-199 KPSAA
+199 KPSAV
-204 ERSAGFIIGSATDA
+204 ERSAGFILGSATDA
-218 VALDGAGSWT
+218 LALGGAGSWA

-235 IDLAANVAINHFSS
+235 IDLATNVAMGHILPENSTS
-249 SAQSNDDK
+249 DDK

-323 QKQAQARSQQDV
+323 QNQVQARKQNDV

-342 HEEEYRQMNKPT
+342 HEEEFRQMNKPT
-354 PTVASLSGGTES
+354 HTVASLSGGTES

-485 AGNVPETKNRYKTYE
+485 TGNVPETKKRYKTYE

-514 GNSMVMDIDRV
+514 GNSMVMEIDRV

-539 NLGALPLNVLA
+539 NAGALPLNVLA

-569 SSQQRNEVIT
+569 NSQCNEVIT

>member
-6 DITAFAEIENSLLDC
+6 DITVFAEIENSLLDC

-35 ELGDR
+35 ELGAR
-40 QAREMVEYSRSTA
+40 QAREMVEYSRSAA

-61 GTNIGTD
+61 GTNIGSD
-68 PYASLRHTGQWNSK
+68 PYANLRHTGQWNSK

-97 STALESNLSLI
+97 STDVASNLSLI
-108 SDNWREAV
+108 SDNWREAA

-136 ANAYVS
+136 SNAYIN
-142 HRINQLMVEKL
+142 HRINQLMVDKL
-153 VDARI
+153 VDDRI
-158 PRSSAEYIIRKVGE
+158 PRSSAEYIIRKIGE
-172 TSIFGLP
+172 ISIFGLP

-185 PLAAEIDR
+185 PLAAEIGR

-204 ERSAGFIIGSATDA
+204 ERSAGFILGSATDA
-218 VALDGAGSWT
+218 VALGGAGSWAK
-228 QLAKFVG
+228 LAKFVG
-235 IDLAANVAINHFSS
+235 IDLAANVAMGHILPEN
-249 SAQSNDDK
+249 NTPNDK

-281 KRMNTAKISNLSNMA
+281 KRMNTATISNLSNMA

-310 IGFSFNP
+310 IGFNFNP

-323 QKQAQARSQQDV
+323 QKQAQERSQQDV

-485 AGNVPETKNRYKTYE
+485 TGNVPETKNRYKTYE

-539 NLGALPLNVLA
+539 NSGALPLNVLA

-556 QDMSRRMASQNYD
+556 QDMSRRMAAQNYD
-569 SSQQRNEVIT
+569 NSQCNEVIT

>member
-40 QAREMVEYSRSTA
+40 QAREMVEYSRSAA
-53 GILSGMAA
+53 GILSGMTA
-61 GTNIGTD
+61 GSNIGSD
-68 PYASLRHTGQWNSK
+68 PYANLKHTGQWNSK

-87 VDMCHERLDG
+87 VDMCRERLDG
-97 STALESNLSLI
+97 STALAGNLSLI

-116 IAQIGRERYDRLSNR
+116 IAQIGRERYDKLSNR

-136 ANAYVS
+136 ADAYIN
-142 HRINQLMVEKL
+142 HRINQLMVDKL
-153 VDARI
+153 VDDRI

-185 PLAAEIDR
+185 PLSAEIDR

-199 KPSAA
+199 NPSAI

-218 VALDGAGSWT
+218 VALGGAGSWAK
-228 QLAKFVG
+228 LAKFVG
-235 IDLAANVAINHFSS
+235 IDLAANVAMGHILPENSIF
-249 SAQSNDDK
+249 DDK

-317 AEELER
+317 AEELEHR
-323 QKQAQARSQQDV
+323 KQAQTRKQQDV

-342 HEEEYRQMNKPT
+342 HEEEYRQMNKPN
-354 PTVASLSGGTES
+354 VSSASATTNQSNESASSTDIVSSTDNSNNEENVTSNTE
-366 DSSNGG
+366 
-372 NDTVGNNTGDNN
+372 
-384 NNPEGDQ
+384 
-391 SQNLS
+391 NLS

-430 VLTGKTDSLGLIK
+430 VLTGRTDSLGLIK

-485 AGNVPETKNRYKTYE
+485 TGNVPETKNRYKTYE

-539 NLGALPLNVLA
+539 NAGALPLNVLA

-556 QDMSRRMASQNYD
+556 QDMSRRMAAQNYD
-569 SSQQRNEVIT
+569 NSQRNEVIT

>member
-6 DITAFAEIENSLLDC
+6 DITAFAEVENSLLDC

-40 QAREMVEYSRSTA
+40 QAREMVEYSRSAA

-61 GTNIGTD
+61 SANLGSD
-68 PYASLRHTGQWNSK
+68 PYANLKHTGQWNSK

-87 VDMCHERLDG
+87 VDICREQLDD
-97 STALESNLSLI
+97 SVALADNLSLI

-116 IAQIGRERYDRLSNR
+116 IAQIGRKHYDKLSNR

-199 KPSAA
+199 NPSGI
-204 ERSAGFIIGSATDA
+204 EKTTGFILGSATDA
-218 VALDGAGSWT
+218 LALGGAGSWAK
-228 QLAKFVG
+228 LAKFVG
-235 IDLAANVAINHFSS
+235 IDLAANVAVGHILPENSTS
-249 SAQSNDDK
+249 DDK

-323 QKQAQARSQQDV
+323 QKQAQARKQQDV

-342 HEEEYRQMNKPT
+342 HEEEFRQMNKPT
-354 PTVASLSGGTES
+354 VSFASATAPQSSESG
-366 DSSNGG
+366 SN
-372 NDTVGNNTGDNN
+372 NGNNGENN
-384 NNPEGDQ
+384 ESTAPQSPEGDQ

-485 AGNVPETKNRYKTYE
+485 TGNVPETKNCYKTYE

-539 NLGALPLNVLA
+539 NAGALPLNVLA

>member
-1 MAQDF
+1 MAHDF

-40 QAREMVEYSRSTA
+40 QAREMVEYSRSAA
-53 GILSGMAA
+53 GILSGLAA
-61 GTNIGTD
+61 GANIGSD
-68 PYASLRHTGQWNSK
+68 PYANLKHTGQWNSK

-87 VDMCHERLDG
+87 VDICREQLDD
-97 STALESNLSLI
+97 SVALADNLSLI

-116 IAQIGRERYDRLSNR
+116 IAQIGRKHYDKLSNR

-204 ERSAGFIIGSATDA
+204 ERSAGFILGSATDA
-218 VALDGAGSWT
+218 VALGGAGSWAK
-228 QLAKFVG
+228 LAKFVG
-235 IDLAANVAINHFSS
+235 IDLAANVAMGHILPEN
-249 SAQSNDDK
+249 NTPDDK

-310 IGFSFNP
+310 IGFNFNP

-323 QKQAQARSQQDV
+323 QKQAQARKQQDV

-354 PTVASLSGGTES
+354 APQVGSQGSESDNGNVIDSSTDNGNNEENVASNTE
-366 DSSNGG
+366 
-372 NDTVGNNTGDNN
+372 
-384 NNPEGDQ
+384 
-391 SQNLS
+391 NLS

-485 AGNVPETKNRYKTYE
+485 TEKVPATQNRYKTYD

-514 GNSMVMDIDRV
+514 SNSMVMDIDRV

-539 NLGALPLNVLA
+539 NAGALPLNVLA

-556 QDMSRRMASQNYD
+556 QDMSRRMAAQNYD
-569 SSQQRNEVIT
+569 NSQRNEVIT

>member
-6 DITAFAEIENSLLDC
+6 DITAFAEVENSLLDC

-40 QAREMVEYSRSTA
+40 QAREMVEYSRSAA

-61 GTNIGTD
+61 GTNIGSD
-68 PYASLRHTGQWNSK
+68 PYANLKYTEQWNSK

-87 VDMCHERLDG
+87 VDMCRERLDG
-97 STALESNLSLI
+97 STALAGNLSLI

-116 IAQIGRERYDRLSNR
+116 IAQIGRERYDKLSNR

-199 KPSAA
+199 NPSSI
-204 ERSAGFIIGSATDA
+204 ERSAGFILGSATDA
-218 VALDGAGSWT
+218 LALGGAGSWAK
-228 QLAKFVG
+228 LAKFVG
-235 IDLAANVAINHFSS
+235 IDLAANVTIGQILPENSTS
-249 SAQSNDDK
+249 DDK

-296 QSTFMPQNGDNSSQ
+296 QSTFMPHNGDNSSQ

-323 QKQAQARSQQDV
+323 QKQAQARKQQNV

-342 HEEEYRQMNKPT
+342 HEEEFRQMNKPN
-354 PTVASLSGGTES
+354 VSSASATTNQSSESGCNS
-366 DSSNGG
+366 
-372 NDTVGNNTGDNN
+372 GNNGENN
-384 NNPEGDQ
+384 ESTAPQSPEGEQ

-485 AGNVPETKNRYKTYE
+485 TGNVSATQNRYKTYE

-539 NLGALPLNVLA
+539 NAGALPLNVLA

-556 QDMSRRMASQNYD
+556 QDMSRRMAAQNYD
-569 SSQQRNEVIT
+569 NSQRNEVIT

>member
-6 DITAFAEIENSLLDC
+6 DITVFAEIENSLLDC

-40 QAREMVEYSRSTA
+40 QAGEMVEYSRSAA

-61 GTNIGTD
+61 SANLGSD
-68 PYASLRHTGQWNSK
+68 PYANLKHTGQWNSK

-87 VDMCHERLDG
+87 VDICREQLDD
-97 STALESNLSLI
+97 SVALADNLSLI

-116 IAQIGRERYDRLSNR
+116 IAQIGRKHYDKLSNR

-185 PLAAEIDR
+185 PLAAELDR

-199 KPSAA
+199 NPSGI
-204 ERSAGFIIGSATDA
+204 EKTTGFILGSATDA
-218 VALDGAGSWT
+218 LALGGAGSWAK
-228 QLAKFVG
+228 LAKFVG
-235 IDLAANVAINHFSS
+235 IDLAANVAVGHILPENSTS
-249 SAQSNDDK
+249 DDK

-323 QKQAQARSQQDV
+323 QKQAQARKQQDV

-342 HEEEYRQMNKPT
+342 HEEEFRQMNKPT
-354 PTVASLSGGTES
+354 APQVGSQGSESDNGNVIDSSTDNGNNEENVAST
-366 DSSNGG
+366 
-372 NDTVGNNTGDNN
+372 TG
-384 NNPEGDQ
+384 
-391 SQNLS
+391 NLS

-485 AGNVPETKNRYKTYE
+485 TGNVPETKNRYKTYE

-525 PHTVQL
+525 PHSVQL

-539 NLGALPLNVLA
+539 NAGALPLNVLA

-569 SSQQRNEVIT
+569 SSQQCNEVIT

>member
-6 DITAFAEIENSLLDC
+6 DITAFAEVENSLLDC
-21 FNRSVAPIMEGVQR
+21 FNCSVAPIMEGVQR

-40 QAREMVEYSRSTA
+40 QAREMVEYSRSAA

-61 GTNIGTD
+61 SANLGSD
-68 PYASLRHTGQWNSK
+68 PYANLKHTGQWNSK

-97 STALESNLSLI
+97 STALASNLSLI

-116 IAQIGRERYDRLSNR
+116 ITQIGRERYDRLSNR

-136 ANAYVS
+136 ADAYVS
-142 HRINQLMVEKL
+142 HRINQLMVDKL
-153 VDARI
+153 VDDRI

-204 ERSAGFIIGSATDA
+204 ERSTGFILGSATDA
-218 VALDGAGSWT
+218 VALGGAGSWAK
-228 QLAKFVG
+228 LAKFVG

-310 IGFSFNP
+310 IGFNFNP
-317 AEELER
+317 AEERER

-354 PTVASLSGGTES
+354 PTVASQSGGTES

-372 NDTVGNNTGDNN
+372 NDIVGNNTGDNN

-415 NLGYSLAM
+415 NLGYSLAK

-485 AGNVPETKNRYKTYE
+485 TGNVPETKNRYKTYE

-539 NLGALPLNVLA
+539 NSGALPLNVLA

-556 QDMSRRMASQNYD
+556 QDMSRRMAAQNYD

>member
-6 DITAFAEIENSLLDC
+6 DITAFAEVENSLLDC

-40 QAREMVEYSRSTA
+40 QAREMVEYSRSAA

-61 GTNIGTD
+61 GANIGSD
-68 PYASLRHTGQWNSK
+68 PYANLKHTGQWNSK

-87 VDMCHERLDG
+87 VDICREQLDD
-97 STALESNLSLI
+97 SVALADNLSLI

-116 IAQIGRERYDRLSNR
+116 IAQIGRKHYDKLSNR

-204 ERSAGFIIGSATDA
+204 ERSAGFILGSATDA
-218 VALDGAGSWT
+218 VALGGAESWAK
-228 QLAKFVG
+228 LAKFVG
-235 IDLAANVAINHFSS
+235 IDLAANVAMGHILPEN
-249 SAQSNDDK
+249 NTPDDK

-269 DSNVFTEFRNEA
+269 DSNVFTELRNEA
-281 KRMNTAKISNLSNMA
+281 KRMNTAKISHLSNMA

-323 QKQAQARSQQDV
+323 RKQAQARSQQDV

-354 PTVASLSGGTES
+354 ATVASLSGGTES

-485 AGNVPETKNRYKTYE
+485 AGNVPETKNCYKTYE

-539 NLGALPLNVLA
+539 NAGALPLNVLA

-556 QDMSRRMASQNYD
+556 QDMSRRMAAQNYD
-569 SSQQRNEVIT
+569 NSQRNEVIT

>member
-6 DITAFAEIENSLLDC
+6 DITAFAEVENSLLDC

-40 QAREMVEYSRSTA
+40 QAGEMVEYSRSAA

-61 GTNIGTD
+61 GSNISSD
-68 PYASLRHTGQWNSK
+68 PYANLKHTGQWNSK

-87 VDMCHERLDG
+87 VAMCRERLDG
-97 STALESNLSLI
+97 SVALASNLSLI

-116 IAQIGRERYDRLSNR
+116 IAQIGRERYDKLSNR

-136 ANAYVS
+136 ADAYVN
-142 HRINQLMVEKL
+142 HRINQLMVDKL
-153 VDARI
+153 VDDRI

-185 PLAAEIDR
+185 PLSAEIDR

-199 KPSAA
+199 NPSAV
-204 ERSAGFIIGSATDA
+204 ERGAGFILGSATDA
-218 VALDGAGSWT
+218 LALGGAGSWAK
-228 QLAKFVG
+228 LAKFVG
-235 IDLAANVAINHFSS
+235 IDLAANVAVGHILPENSTS
-249 SAQSNDDK
+249 DDK

-281 KRMNTAKISNLSNMA
+281 KRMNTATISNLSNMA

-323 QKQAQARSQQDV
+323 QKQAQARKQQDV

-342 HEEEYRQMNKPT
+342 HEEEFRQMNKPT
-354 PTVASLSGGTES
+354 VSFASATAPQSSESG
-366 DSSNGG
+366 SN
-372 NDTVGNNTGDNN
+372 NGNNGENN
-384 NNPEGDQ
+384 ESTAPQSPEGDQ

-485 AGNVPETKNRYKTYE
+485 TGNVPETKNRYKTYE

-539 NLGALPLNVLA
+539 NAGALPLNVLA

-569 SSQQRNEVIT
+569 NSQCNEVIT

>member
-21 FNRSVAPIMEGVQR
+21 FNRSVTPIMEGVQR
-35 ELGDR
+35 ELGYR
-40 QAREMVEYSRSTA
+40 QAREMVEYSRSAA

-61 GTNIGTD
+61 GTNIGSD
-68 PYASLRHTGQWNSK
+68 PYANLKHTGQWNSK

-87 VDMCHERLDG
+87 VDMCRERLDD
-97 STALESNLSLI
+97 STALAGNLSLI
-108 SDNWREAV
+108 SDNWREAA
-116 IAQIGRERYDRLSNR
+116 ITQIGRERYDKLSNR

-136 ANAYVS
+136 ANAYIS
-142 HRINQLMVEKL
+142 HRINQLMVDKL
-153 VDARI
+153 VDDRI
-158 PRSSAEYIIRKVGE
+158 PRSSAEYIIRKVSE

-179 QTMQRT
+179 QAMQRT
-185 PLAAEIDR
+185 PLSAEIDR

-199 KPSAA
+199 NPSGI
-204 ERSAGFIIGSATDA
+204 EKTAGFILGSATDA
-218 VALDGAGSWT
+218 LALGGAGSWAR
-228 QLAKFVG
+228 LAKFVG
-235 IDLAANVAINHFSS
+235 IDLAANVAINQFSS

-323 QKQAQARSQQDV
+323 QQQAQARKQQNV

-354 PTVASLSGGTES
+354 VSFASATAPQSGES
-366 DSSNGG
+366 GSN
-372 NDTVGNNTGDNN
+372 NGNNGENN
-384 NNPEGDQ
+384 ESTAPQSPEGDQ

-485 AGNVPETKNRYKTYE
+485 TGNVPETKNRYKTYE

-539 NLGALPLNVLA
+539 NSGALPLNVLA

-556 QDMSRRMASQNYD
+556 QDMSRRMAAQNYD
-569 SSQQRNEVIT
+569 NSQRNEVIT